1 MDLLNN
7 WALFIPLVTGIIGWF
22 LLSVL
27 SIILNDEWK
36 VEPVFDGEKVE
47 YPRLLTDFLG
57 SNPPIRWIG
66 LL

>member
-36 VEPVFDGEKVE
+36 VEPVLDGEKVD
-47 YPRLLTDFLG
+47 YPKLLIDFLV